1 LQQSIYSIVLAG
13 LWLVWLAF
21 WIVWG
26 FQTKTTARRESLGSR
41 LSHGLPLLAAAVL
54 MASRRLPIDGL
65 YGRFLPA
72 TTAAAMSGIAVTA
85 IGLAFAIWARLHLGG
100 NWSGTITLKQDHT
113 LVRTGPYRLVRHPI
127 YSGLLLA
134 LLGSAIAMGEWRGLL
149 AVALAWLALL
159 RKASLEER
167 WMRANFGDD
176 YERYASEVPALI
188 PSITRSGSRQRG
200 HHEQ

>member
-1 LQQSIYSIVLAG
+1 M
-13 LWLVWLAF
+13 
-21 WIVWG
+21 
-26 FQTKTTARRESLGSR
+26 
-41 LSHGLPLLAAAVL
+41 LAAAVL
-54 MASRRLPIDGL
+54 MVSRRLPINWL

-72 TTAAAMSGIAVTA
+72 TTAVTLSGMVLTAA
-85 IGLAFAIWARLHLGG
+85 GLAFAIWARLHLGG
-100 NWSGTITLKQDHT
+100 NWSGIITLKQGHT

-134 LLGSAIAMGEWRGLL
+134 LLGSAIAIGEWRGLL
-149 AVALAWLALL
+149 AVALVGLALP

-167 WMRANFGDD
+167 WLRENFGND

-188 PSITRSGSRQRG
+188 PSIMRWGSRERG

>member
-1 LQQSIYSIVLAG
+1 VQQSICSIVLAG

-21 WIVWG
+21 WIVLG
-26 FQTKTTARRESLGSR
+26 LQTKATARRESLGSR

-54 MASRRLPIDGL
+54 MASRRLPIVWL
-65 YGRFLPA
+65 YGRVLPA
-72 TTAAAMSGIAVTA
+72 STALAMSGIAVTA
-85 IGLAFAIWARLHLGG
+85 LGLAFAIWARLHLGG
-100 NWSGTITLKQDHT
+100 NWSGAITLKQNHT

-134 LLGSAIAMGEWRGLL
+134 LLGSAIAIGEWRGFV
-149 AVALAWLALL
+149 AVALAWLALQ

-167 WMRANFGDD
+167 WMRQSFGQD
-176 YERYASEVPALI
+176 YEHYASEVPALI
-188 PSITRSGSRQRG
+188 PSIMRWGSCERG

>member
-1 LQQSIYSIVLAG
+1 VQQSIYSIVLAS
-13 LWLVWLAF
+13 LWLTWLAF
-21 WIVWG
+21 WIVCG

-54 MASRRLPIDGL
+54 MASRQLPIGWL
-65 YGRFLPA
+65 YGRLLPA
-72 TTAAAMSGIAVTA
+72 TTAVPVSGMAMTAV
-85 IGLAFAIWARLHLGG
+85 GLAFAIWARLHLGG

-134 LLGSAIAMGEWRGLL
+134 LLGSAIAIGEWRGLL
-149 AVALAWLALL
+149 AVALAGLALL
-159 RKASLEER
+159 RKSSLEEHWLR
-167 WMRANFGDD
+167 ENFGND

-188 PSITRSGSRQRG
+188 PSIMRWGSRERG
-200 HHEQ
+200 QHER

>member
-1 LQQSIYSIVLAG
+1 MQQSIYSIVLAS
-13 LWLVWLAF
+13 LWLTWLAF
-21 WIVWG
+21 WIVCG

-54 MASRRLPIDGL
+54 MASRQLPIGWL
-65 YGRFLPA
+65 YGRLLPA
-72 TTAAAMSGIAVTA
+72 TTAVPVSGMAMTAV
-85 IGLAFAIWARLHLGG
+85 GLAFAIWARLHLGG

-134 LLGSAIAMGEWRGLL
+134 LLGSAIAIGEWRGLL
-149 AVALAWLALL
+149 AVALAGLALL
-159 RKASLEER
+159 RKSSLEEHWLR
-167 WMRANFGDD
+167 ENFGND

-188 PSITRSGSRQRG
+188 PSIMRWGSRERG
-200 HHEQ
+200 QHER

>member
-1 LQQSIYSIVLAG
+1 
-13 LWLVWLAF
+13 
-21 WIVWG
+21 
-26 FQTKTTARRESLGSR
+26 GSGWWN
-41 LSHGLPLLAAAVL
+41 GLPLLAAAVL

-72 TTAAAMSGIAVTA
+72 TTAVAMSGIAMTA

-134 LLGSAIAMGEWRGLL
+134 LLGGAIAIGEGRGPP
-149 AVALAWLALL
+149 AVALGWLAFFPQAGL
-159 RKASLEER
+159 R
-167 WMRANFGDD
+167 
-176 YERYASEVPALI
+176 
-188 PSITRSGSRQRG
+188 GSRVRG
-200 HHEQ
+200 HFCDE